1 MVLDCA
7 PMNGPGNPLP
17 ILAALPEL
25 AAVLA
30 SGRRA
35 LLQAPPGAGKST
47 GVPLALLDAP
57 WLEGRRIVLLEPR
70 RLAARAVAARMAS
83 TLGEQPGGTVGY
95 RMRLDTRVGPRT
107 RIEVVTEGVLT
118 RQLQR
123 DPALEGIGLVI
134 FDEFHERSLQADLGL
149 AFVLDAQ
156 RHVAPDLRVL
166 VMSATLDG
174 AALARLLDNAPVVT
188 APGLSY
194 PVETRYAERST
205 TEFIDRQAATAI
217 RRALRD
223 DEGDIL
229 VFLPGAGEIRRVERA
244 LSDGNLG
251 GHIHIRPLYGDLD
264 REAQDL
270 AIRPATAGQRKV
282 VLATNIAETSLT
294 IEGIRVVID
303 GGLERRAHFDP
314 RSGMSRLETV
324 RISQASA
331 DQRRGRAGRLA
342 PGVCYRLW
350 TEAEHRTLL
359 PYTPPEIANAD
370 LAPLALELAGWG
382 VRDPGALTWM
392 TPPPAGALAQAR
404 ELLKSLG
411 ALDGDGK
418 ITAHG
423 RDMLGLAAHPR
434 LAHLLLGAKAAGVGA
449 TACALAALLGERDL
463 LRGRPGAR
471 PGERDADLRTRLEVL
486 ARDPGVAGRD
496 DMDQTALRQIRR
508 SADAYA
514 RQLGLANAAPAI
526 DPEAVGWL
534 LALAYPDRIARAR
547 DPGSGRYLLSNGR
560 GAFFAEPQSLAK
572 ADYLVIPQLEGGEK
586 EARIYL
592 AAPVAATDLER
603 HLAGSIVTSAEVRW
617 DSRERVV
624 VARRQRR
631 LGALV
636 LADDVLRE
644 PDASRVTAAMLA
656 GIRELGVTALPW
668 SPELRQWQARVLLCR
683 RIEPDSREPW
693 PDVSDAA
700 LLATLKAWLAPWL
713 DDVSRASHLARID
726 LAGALRALLTW
737 PGQQRLDELAPTH
750 LTVPSGSN
758 VAIDY
763 LDGPVPSLS
772 VRLQEVFGLTATP
785 RVGGGR
791 VPVLLKLLSPAR
803 RPVQVTQDLESFWN
817 TAYHEV
823 RKELK
828 GRYPR
833 HYWPED
839 PRQAEPTKRVKPR

>member
-1 MVLDCA
+1 
-7 PMNGPGNPLP
+7 
-17 ILAALPEL
+17 
-25 AAVLA
+25 VLA
-30 SGRRA
+30 NRRRA

-57 WLEGRRIVLLEPR
+57 WLQGRRIVLLEPR

-83 TLGEQPGGTVGY
+83 TLGEQPGDTVGY

-107 RIEVVTEGVLT
+107 RIEVVTEGILT

-134 FDEFHERSLQADLGL
+134 FDEFHERSLQADTGL

-156 RHVAPDLRVL
+156 RHLAPELRIL

-174 AALARLLDNAPVVT
+174 AALARLLEDAPVIT

-194 PVETRYAERST
+194 PVDTRYAERSS
-205 TEFIDRQAATAI
+205 TEFIDRPATAAI

-244 LSDGNLG
+244 LMESDLG
-251 GHIHIRPLYGDLD
+251 KNVHVRPLYGDLD

-270 AIRPATAGQRKV
+270 AIRPAPAGQRKV

-303 GGLERRAHFDP
+303 GGLERRSRFDP
-314 RSGMSRLETV
+314 RSGMSRLETGS
-324 RISQASA
+324 ISQASA

-342 PGVCYRLW
+342 PGICYRLW
-350 TEAEHRTLL
+350 TAAEHRALL
-359 PYTPPEIANAD
+359 PYTPPEIVNAD

-382 VRDPGALTWM
+382 ARDPNALTWL
-392 TPPPAGALAQAR
+392 TPPPAGALAQSQ
-404 ELLKSLG
+404 ELLQSLG
-411 ALDGDGK
+411 ALDRASA
-418 ITAHG
+418 ITPHG
-423 RDMLGLAAHPR
+423 RSMLALAAHPR
-434 LAHLLLGAKAAGVGA
+434 LAHLLLGAKAAGVGG
-449 TACALAALLGERDL
+449 TGCALAATLAERDL
-463 LRGRPGAR
+463 LRGQPGQK

-486 ARDPGVAGRD
+486 AREPSDAGRD
-496 DMDQTALRQIRR
+496 DVDRATLRQIRR

-514 RQLGLANAAPAI
+514 RQLGISTAALNI
-526 DPEAVGWL
+526 EPEEVGWL

-547 DPGSGRYLLSNGR
+547 EPGSGRYLLSNGR

-572 ADYLVIPQLEGGEK
+572 SEYLVIPELEGSEK
-586 EARIYL
+586 EARIWL
-592 AAPVAATDLER
+592 GAPVTATDLER
-603 HLAGSIVTSAEVRW
+603 HLSDVIVSTAEIRW
-617 DSRERVV
+617 DSRQQAVI
-624 VARRQRR
+624 ARRQRR

-636 LADDVLRE
+636 LADEALRE
-644 PDASRVTAAMLA
+644 PDAVALTAAMLA
-656 GIRELGVTALPW
+656 GIRELGLTALPW
-668 SPELRQWQARVLLCR
+668 TTELRQWQARVLLCR
-683 RIEPDSREPW
+683 GTEPDSREPW
-693 PDVSDAA
+693 PDVSDTA
-700 LLATLKAWLAPWL
+700 LLATLGSWLGPWL
-713 DDVSRASHLARID
+713 DGVSRASHIRHID
-726 LAGALRALLTW
+726 LAAALRALLTW
-737 PGQQRLDELAPTH
+737 PQQQRLDELAPTH
-750 LTVPSGSN
+750 LTVPSDSRIP
-758 VAIDY
+758 IDY

-791 VPVLLKLLSPAR
+791 VPLLLKLLSPAR
-803 RPVQVTQDLESFWN
+803 RPVQVTQDLASFWN

-823 RKELK
+823 RRELK

-839 PRQAEPTKRVKPR
+839 PHQAEPTKRVKPR

>member
-1 MVLDCA
+1 
-7 PMNGPGNPLP
+7 
-17 ILAALPEL
+17 
-25 AAVLA
+25 
-30 SGRRA
+30 
-35 LLQAPPGAGKST
+35 
-47 GVPLALLDAP
+47 
-57 WLEGRRIVLLEPR
+57 
-70 RLAARAVAARMAS
+70 MAS
-83 TLGEQPGGTVGY
+83 TLGEQPGGMVGY

-107 RIEVVTEGVLT
+107 RIEVVTEGILT

-123 DPALEGIGLVI
+123 DPALDGIGLVI

-174 AALARLLDNAPVVT
+174 AALARLLENAPVVT
-188 APGLSY
+188 ALSLSY
-194 PVETRYAERST
+194 PVETRYAERTT
-205 TEFIDRQAATAI
+205 TEFTDRQATTAI

-223 DEGDIL
+223 NEGDIL

-251 GHIHIRPLYGDLD
+251 RHIHIRPLYGDLN

-270 AIRPATAGQRKV
+270 AIRPAIAGQRKV

-350 TEAEHRTLL
+350 TAAEHRALL
-359 PYTPPEIANAD
+359 PYTPPEIVTAD

-382 VRDPGALTWM
+382 ARDPGALTWM
-392 TPPPAGALAQAR
+392 TPPAGPLAQAR
-404 ELLKSLG
+404 ALLKSLG

-418 ITAHG
+418 ITSHG
-423 RDMLGLAAHPR
+423 RDMQGLATHPR

-463 LRGRPGAR
+463 LRGRPGD
-471 PGERDADLRTRLEVL
+471 RDADLRTRLEVL

-496 DMDQTALRQIRR
+496 DVDQTTLRQIHR

-514 RQLGLANAAPAI
+514 RQLGLANTAPTI
-526 DPEAVGWL
+526 DPEEVGWL

-547 DPGSGRYLLSNGR
+547 EPGSGRY
-560 GAFFAEPQSLAK
+560 
-572 ADYLVIPQLEGGEK
+572 
-586 EARIYL
+586 
-592 AAPVAATDLER
+592 
-603 HLAGSIVTSAEVRW
+603 
-617 DSRERVV
+617 
-624 VARRQRR
+624 
-631 LGALV
+631 
-636 LADDVLRE
+636 
-644 PDASRVTAAMLA
+644 
-656 GIRELGVTALPW
+656 
-668 SPELRQWQARVLLCR
+668 
-683 RIEPDSREPW
+683 

-700 LLATLKAWLAPWL
+700 LLATLESWLAPWL
-713 DDVSRASHLARID
+713 DGVSRATHLARMD
-726 LAGALRALLTW
+726 LAGALRTLLTW
-737 PGQQRLDELAPTH
+737 PRQQRLDELAPTH

-758 VAIDY
+758 IAIDY

-791 VPVLLKLLSPAR
+791 VPVLLNR
-803 RPVQVTQDLESFWN
+803 
-817 TAYHEV
+817 
-823 RKELK
+823 
-828 GRYPR
+828 
-833 HYWPED
+833 
-839 PRQAEPTKRVKPR
+839 